1 VSLVSTGSQ
10 TLIDKMGKGMPK
22 GDLERG
28 RRLFKM
34 QCALCH
40 TIAAG
45 AEHKTGPNL
54 YGVVGQASGT
64 AHGYEY
70 TDENQNKGMLS
81 QLLRF
86 R

>member
-1 VSLVSTGSQ
+1 
-10 TLIDKMGKGMPK
+10 MGKGLPE

-45 AEHKTGPNL
+45 AGHKTGPNL
-54 YGVVGQASGT
+54 YGVVGQTSGT
-64 AHGYEY
+64 VQGYEY
-70 TDENQNKGMLS
+70 TDENQNIGRLS
-81 QLLRF
+81 QLLHF